1 MKSLRRG
8 TRCLWN
14 QNIFKLAN
22 LSLISNNK
30 NSQQIDMK
38 NCLFSIPCQD
48 SNTYPWYCKSLPFTT
63 SPGLP
68 PLPFST
74 EFYHSTYL
82 FLIGSIPWQVFKI
95 ISPMR
100 TETKSTCL
108 LVTILKWFLKN
119 FQINQLS
126 PIRVFLSQNLS
137 VLVCCFNCYSHA
149 PLVSQ
154 CRNKS

>member
-68 PLPFST
+68 PLPSST

-82 FLIGSIPWQVFKI
+82 FFIGSFPWQGFKI

-100 TETKSTCL
+100 KDTTSACL
-108 LVTILKWFLKN
+108 LVTILTLFIKG
-119 FQINQLS
+119 FQQNQS
-126 PIRVFLSQNLS
+126 SSIGIFLSQKLNS
-137 VLVCCFNCYSHA
+137 
-149 PLVSQ
+149 
-154 CRNKS
+154 R